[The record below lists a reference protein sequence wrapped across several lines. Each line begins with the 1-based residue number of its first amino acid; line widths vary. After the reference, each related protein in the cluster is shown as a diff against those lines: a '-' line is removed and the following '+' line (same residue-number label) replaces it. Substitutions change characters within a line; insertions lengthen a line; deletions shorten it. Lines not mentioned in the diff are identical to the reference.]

1 MAARRHRVADIALQ
15 AGLSRATVDRVLH
28 GRSGVRPQ
36 TVAQVRHAIDEL
48 DRQQSQVHLS
58 TRSLIVDFVIQA
70 PARFAAASSAALEGE
85 LRGLRPAVLRVRHHL
100 RQQSDPAA
108 AAEVLAG
115 IASRGSD
122 GVILKAPDHPT
133 VRTAVKRLHDKGI
146 AVVTYVTDLPGA
158 ARVGYV
164 GLDNRAA
171 GATAA
176 HLVAHWAGCRGDI
189 LVTVSHGDFEGEQAR
204 VAGFRAT
211 LAEVACRR
219 PVHELSGAHGLD
231 HTMLSSVRQALHD
244 LPGADTV
251 YSVGGGNRATL
262 QAFAE
267 CGRRPALF
275 VGHDLDADNRE
286 LLRSGQID
294 VVLHHDLGAD
304 LRRACLM
311 LMQAAGV
318 VAGSPLSLPTQV
330 QVVTRFNEPPALQP
344 LGPTRG

>member
-1 MAARRHRVADIALQ
+1 
-15 AGLSRATVDRVLH
+15 
-28 GRSGVRPQ
+28 
-36 TVAQVRHAIDEL
+36 
-48 DRQQSQVHLS
+48 
-58 TRSLIVDFVIQA
+58 
-70 PARFAAASSAALEGE
+70 
-85 LRGLRPAVLRVRHHL
+85 
-100 RQQSDPAA
+100 
-108 AAEVLAG
+108 
-115 IASRGSD
+115 
-122 GVILKAPDHPT
+122 
-133 VRTAVKRLHDKGI
+133 
-146 AVVTYVTDLPGA
+146 
-158 ARVGYV
+158 
-164 GLDNRAA
+164 
-171 GATAA
+171 
-176 HLVAHWAGCRGDI
+176 
-189 LVTVSHGDFEGEQAR
+189 
-204 VAGFRAT
+204 
-211 LAEVACRR
+211 
-219 PVHELSGAHGLD
+219 
-231 HTMLSSVRQALHD
+231 MLSSVRQALHD

>member
-108 AAEVLAG
+108 AAE
-115 IASRGSD
+115 
-122 GVILKAPDHPT
+122 VILKAPDHPT

-251 YSVGGGNRATL
+251 YSVGGGNR
-262 QAFAE
+262 
-267 CGRRPALF
+267 PALF